1 MAYDEGLADRIR
13 DALAAKPS
21 VREVKMFGG
30 LSFLVNGSMVVSARS
45 DGGLLVRAD
54 PDQAGELL
62 ATKGAQPAEMGAG
75 RAMDNS
81 WISVAG
87 ETIASDES
95 FDFWIAVALDY
106 NEKGTGRLSR
116 SRRQE
121 GPNERLPGFPPP
133 GSDDERRAAG
143 RGRRLAHDR

>member
-30 LSFLVNGSMVVSARS
+30 LSFLVHGSMVVSASS

-54 PDQAGELL
+54 PERAGELL
-62 ATKGAQPAEMGAG
+62 AIKGAQPAEMGAG
-75 RAMDNS
+75 RAMGNS

-95 FDFWIAVALDY
+95 FDFWIGVALEY
-106 NEKGTGRLSR
+106 NEKGTGRRSR

-121 GPNERLPGFPPP
+121 G
-133 GSDDERRAAG
+133 
-143 RGRRLAHDR
+143 H

>member
-1 MAYDEGLADRIR
+1 MAYDRGLADRIR

-30 LSFLVNGSMVVSARS
+30 LSFLVNESMVVSASR

-54 PDQAGELL
+54 PEQAGELL

-75 RAMDNS
+75 RAMSNS

-87 ETIASDES
+87 ETIASGES
-95 FDFWIAVALDY
+95 FDFWIGVALEY
-106 NEKGTGRLSR
+106 NEKETGKR
-116 SRRQE
+116 SH
-121 GPNERLPGFPPP
+121 
-133 GSDDERRAAG
+133 
-143 RGRRLAHDR
+143 GRRHNEP